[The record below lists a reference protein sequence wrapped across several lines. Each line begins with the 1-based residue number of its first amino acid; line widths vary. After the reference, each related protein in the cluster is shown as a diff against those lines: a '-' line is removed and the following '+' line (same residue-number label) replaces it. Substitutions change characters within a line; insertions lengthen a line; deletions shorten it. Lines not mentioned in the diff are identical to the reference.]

1 MTYTSPLITDRHPD
15 APALWVGCLAAY
27 NAGKLHGA
35 WMQASSDTAEMYE
48 AISEILAA
56 SPEAPAAEEWEI
68 MDTENMP
75 SLCRADVYAA
85 AEYVAALEALKDYT
99 TAAEIV
105 AAWVEWRGSDEMDAE
120 KIQDAYLGQFDSVE
134 DYAWQYIDDSDALRE
149 VPEYLRPYVNVAALG
164 RDMELSGDIYH
175 GKHGH
180 TFNGHA

>member
-27 NAGKLHGA
+27 NAGTLHGA
-35 WMQASSDTAEMYE
+35 WVQASSDPAEMYE
-48 AISEILAA
+48 AIGEILAA
-56 SPEAPAAEEWEI
+56 SPEPHAEEWEI

-75 SLCRADVYAA
+75 RLCRADVSTAA
-85 AEYVAALEALKDYT
+85 AYVETLEALSTYAD
-99 TAAEIV
+99 AAEIV

-149 VPEYLRPYVNVAALG
+149 VPEYLRPYVNVVALG
-164 RDMELSGDIYH
+164 RDLELNGDIYH
-175 GKHGH
+175 GENGH